1 MLAFFR
7 APVKLVSRE
16 SDRLVFR
23 LDSREYDA
31 LRAAVALRSHLT
43 RRPRPLTGDTA
54 IPAALREAEA
64 DLSVALVEHRQDLTT
79 GVDALLHDPARGS
92 AQSTNVIAVD
102 SALRAASIS
111 RNSVAIRS
119 LIAFAITFARSEHK
133 RPSRTARSVSGRS
146 NRNDT
151 ANRTRAF
158 AAAGAMPVSCANQ
171 FAVR

>member
-64 DLSVALVEHRQDLTT
+64 ELSVALAEHRQDLTT
-79 GVDALLHDPARGS
+79 GVDALLNDPARCA
-92 AQSTNVIAVD
+92 AQSRGVHRLTLSTADANLLLQ
-102 SALRAASIS
+102 ALGDLRMGAWERLGCPDFEAG
-111 RNSVAIRS
+111 
-119 LIAFAITFARSEHK
+119 E
-133 RPSRTARSVSGRS
+133 RPGVNEDNFLCLWAMQVSDLFQAHLLRGLMG
-146 NRNDT
+146 DD
-151 ANRTRAF
+151 
-158 AAAGAMPVSCANQ
+158 
-171 FAVR
+171 